1 MRKRIYVLICNI
13 VPEARLLFRAL
24 AYGLLAAVAFA
35 VPNAAGWWAGLF
47 LAYMAFNLL
56 VGKMIAN
63 FSDAMYRIVTR
74 QPIDRKFI
82 RWRDNLELLS
92 DIPDDAYDLY
102 SRGLSPREARDVI
115 LGRGATAK
123 PA

>member
-1 MRKRIYVLICNI
+1 MRKRISILICNI

-24 AYGLLAAVAFA
+24 AYGLLAAGAFA
-35 VPNAAGWWAGLF
+35 VPTTTTWWAGLF

-63 FSDAMYRIVTR
+63 FSDAMYRIATR

-82 RWRDNLELLS
+82 RWRDKLELLS
-92 DIPDDAYDLY
+92 ELPDDAYDLY
-102 SRGLSPREARDVI
+102 SSGLSPREAREVI
-115 LGRGATAK
+115 LVREASG
-123 PA
+123 

>member
-1 MRKRIYVLICNI
+1 MRQRIVVLICNI
-13 VPEARLLFRAL
+13 APEARLLFRAL
-24 AYGLLAAVAFA
+24 AYGLLAAMAFA
-35 VPNAAGWWAGLF
+35 IPTTTTWWAGLF

-63 FSDAMYRIVTR
+63 FSDAMYRIATR

-82 RWRDNLELLS
+82 RWREGLELLS
-92 DIPDDAYDLY
+92 EIPDDAYDLY
-102 SRGLSPREARDVI
+102 RSGLSPRQAREVI
-115 LGRGATAK
+115 LDRNGTPN

>member
-13 VPEARLLFRAL
+13 VPEPRLLFRAL

-35 VPNAAGWWAGLF
+35 LPTTTTWWAGLF

-63 FSDAMYRIVTR
+63 FSDAMYRIATR

-82 RWRDNLELLS
+82 RWREGLELLS
-92 DIPDDAYDLY
+92 DIPSDAYELY
-102 SRGLSPREARDVI
+102 ASGLSPREARDVI
-115 LGRGATAK
+115 LNRDRTAETV
-123 PA
+123 